1 MTIIP
6 GLLFLASFAMFVLVI
21 SHSIVLPRLT
31 ELGLSMAGLSALIT
45 AFKLVE
51 GSTPPNGIYILA
63 IVGAILV
70 FTGFKIRAHS
80 RRKSTSRI
88 FK

>member
-6 GLLFLASFAMFVLVI
+6 GLLFLASFMMFMLVI
-21 SHSIVLPRLT
+21 SHSIVLPRVT
-31 ELGLSMAGLSALIT
+31 ELGLALAGLSALIS
-45 AFKLVE
+45 AFKLIE

-70 FTGFKIRAHS
+70 FTGFKIRTQH
-80 RRKSTSRI
+80 RRKPTSRI
-88 FK
+88 VK